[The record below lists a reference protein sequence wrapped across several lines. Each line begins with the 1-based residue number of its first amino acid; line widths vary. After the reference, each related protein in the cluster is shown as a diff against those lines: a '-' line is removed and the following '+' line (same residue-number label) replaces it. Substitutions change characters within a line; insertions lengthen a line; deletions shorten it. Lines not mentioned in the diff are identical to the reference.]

1 MENNIRLQKYLA
13 QCGVASRRAAETLIA
28 EGKVTI
34 NGVIAEI
41 GAKIT
46 AGTDEVRLNG
56 KIVVPPPVE
65 KPVYIAL
72 NKPVG
77 VISAVTD
84 QFGRTTVTDLVA
96 DIGVRLFPVGRLDYA
111 TSGLI
116 LLTNDGDVTFK
127 LTHPK
132 HSVEKT
138 YIAVVK
144 QPLGAADVCA
154 FAEGIVIDGHK
165 TQPVNLE
172 YDGLTAKVILKEGR
186 NRQVRKMFEAI
197 GNEVVTLQRVSVGL
211 ITLGGLAPGQYRH
224 LTADE
229 INYLKTL

>member
-34 NGVIAEI
+34 NGEIAEI

-46 AGTDEVRLNG
+46 PGADEVRLNG
-56 KIVVPPPVE
+56 KIVVLPLSE

-96 DIGVRLFPVGRLDYA
+96 GVGARLFPVGRLDYA

-127 LTHPK
+127 LTHPR

-138 YIAVVK
+138 YIAAVK
-144 QPLGAADVCA
+144 RPLGVADVRA
-154 FAEGIVIDGHK
+154 FAEGILIDDHK
-165 TQPVNLE
+165 TRPANLE

-211 ITLGGLAPGQYRH
+211 IALGGLTPGQYRH
-224 LTADE
+224 LAADE
-229 INYLKTL
+229 IDYLKTL

>member
-28 EGKVTI
+28 EGKVAV
-34 NGVIAEI
+34 NGKIAEI

-46 AGTDEVRLNG
+46 PGTDEVRLNG
-56 KIVVPPPVE
+56 KIVAPPLVE
-65 KPVYIAL
+65 KLVYIAL

-96 DIGVRLFPVGRLDYA
+96 GVGVRLFPVGRLDYA

-138 YIAVVK
+138 YIAVVRR
-144 QPLGAADVCA
+144 PLGAADVRA
-154 FAEGIVIDGHK
+154 FAEGIAIDGHK
-165 TQPVNLE
+165 TRPVNLE

-197 GNEVVTLQRVSVGL
+197 GNEVVMLQRISVGL
-211 ITLGGLAPGQYRH
+211 ITLNDLAPGQYRH
-224 LTADE
+224 LVADE